1 MKRAKKKTVPK
12 LQLRDGIVQG
22 LRRELKL
29 DLLYHIP
36 DKMQAPI
43 RTGEG
48 VPSPVTGWNLLLEV
62 CGTGWLVA
70 CVFRF
75 VDWIERR

>member
-1 MKRAKKKTVPK
+1 MKREKKTARRLAPSSSH
-12 LQLRDGIVQG
+12 VQG
-22 LRRELKL
+22 SRRGPRINLS
-29 DLLYHIP
+29 YHNLG
-36 DKMQAPI
+36 KMQAPI

-70 CVFRF
+70 CMFRLI
-75 VDWIERR
+75 DWLERG

>member
-1 MKRAKKKTVPK
+1 MKRAKKTVPK

-22 LRRELKL
+22 LRRGVWVK
-29 DLLYHIP
+29 LLYHIL

-62 CGTGWLVA
+62 CGIGWLVA
-70 CVFRF
+70 CMFRLI
-75 VDWIERR
+75 DWLERR